1 MTTIPSTS
9 VLSSASYQGRA
20 SRRSVVGQTGTI
32 GGLTPG
38 EDVERHMRRG
48 VSRTLSECPDE

>member
-1 MTTIPSTS
+1 M
-9 VLSSASYQGRA
+9 LSSASYQGRA